1 MFFFTLI
8 LFCIQPRTQLMHLLV
23 SLVKALPLSAL
34 LGLTKSVFVSSCKCS
49 CPIFFSEERGG
60 CLNSNCSMQIHGWF
74 GDSGVTAPWGGTRCP
89 GGGHCPGWTEGSPCS
104 DQRSPRSDQQC
115 SELEGHWLHPGSPST
130 PPWAVTPG
138 VSQFVL
144 VTRSSFS
151 LCPSGH
157 ALATLWPGTAML
169 DRAHCPAVPGDPLRA
184 EHSPRARSGLCRVEP
199 DQAIC
204 MTDCNS

>member
-49 CPIFFSEERGG
+49 CPIFFSQERGG

-74 GDSGVTAPWGGTRCP
+74 GDSGVTAPWGGSRCP
-89 GGGHCPGWTEGSPCS
+89 GGGHSPGWTEGSPCS

-115 SELEGHWLHPGSPST
+115 CELEG
-130 PPWAVTPG
+130 PWHHHSSMGLP
-138 VSQFVL
+138 
-144 VTRSSFS
+144 RSFS
-151 LCPSGH
+151 SLCWCHTPFSACARSDP
-157 ALATLWPGTAML
+157 ALAGHS
-169 DRAHCPAVPGDPLRA
+169 RAGAGLAAQPCLLMPSRVEL
-184 EHSPRARSGLCRVEP
+184 SPRARSGLCRVEP